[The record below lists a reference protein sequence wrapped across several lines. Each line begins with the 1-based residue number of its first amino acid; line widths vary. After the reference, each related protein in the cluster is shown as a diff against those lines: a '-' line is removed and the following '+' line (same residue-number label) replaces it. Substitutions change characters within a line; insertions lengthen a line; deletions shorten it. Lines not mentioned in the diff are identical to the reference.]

1 MAREKGVVKW
11 FSTEKGYGFVRRESG
26 EEVFVHHSDIDV
38 EGYASLRNGESVEF
52 EIFESDRGP
61 KARRLVSLE
70 RPAPT
75 GDTGAENAGGDEA
88 RGGTRRGSGRSGR
101 GKRSA
106 EAREALEPLADQ
118 LRDRLGGR
126 FPGFGR

>member
-11 FSTEKGYGFVRRESG
+11 FSTEKGYGFVRRENG

-61 KARRLVSLE
+61 KARKLVSLE
-70 RPAPT
+70 RAASAGGERRT
-75 GDTGAENAGGDEA
+75 ERRGAE
-88 RGGTRRGSGRSGR
+88 SGRSR
-101 GKRSA
+101 ARSRSDEQAA
-106 EAREALEPLADQ
+106 EQVTAPKPLAEQ
-118 LRDRLGGR
+118 LRERLGGR
-126 FPGFGR
+126 FPGFGG